1 MDEQPEDEERVAF
14 CHREHPRLVG
24 ALSLYTGNRDLAR
37 ELAQEALA
45 IACRDWSKVSR
56 MHAPGVWVQRVA
68 LNLAKRQFSR
78 WRAERRALARR
89 GPDKTALG
97 EADVTDRVAVRQAVA
112 GLPRRQRTA
121 LVLRYYADLPVAE
134 VAEVMGCA
142 PGTVKALTS
151 QAVARLRDRGGLIDV
166 QEVPDAR

>member
-1 MDEQPEDEERVAF
+1 MDEQGEEARVAF

-24 ALSLYTGNRDLAR
+24 TLSLYTGDGDLAR

-45 IACRDWSKVSR
+45 IACRDWPKVSR
-56 MHAPGVWVQRVA
+56 MGAPGVWVQRVA

-89 GPDKTALG
+89 GPDEQTLR
-97 EADVTDRVAVRQAVA
+97 EADVADHVAVRQAVA

-121 LVLRYYADLPVAE
+121 LVLRYYADLPVGE

-151 QAVARLRDRGGLIDV
+151 QALARLRDRGGLIDV